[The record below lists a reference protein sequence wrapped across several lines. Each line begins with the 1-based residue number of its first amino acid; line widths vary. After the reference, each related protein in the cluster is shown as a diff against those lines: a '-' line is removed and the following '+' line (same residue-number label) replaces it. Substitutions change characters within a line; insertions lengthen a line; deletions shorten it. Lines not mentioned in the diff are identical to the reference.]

1 MFTRF
6 LFHIG
11 YLEMRERTR
20 LLALKMLKASFH
32 FFGAYEKEER
42 VIAVNC
48 SDREEKIWMLQF
60 RLGYW
65 R

>member
-1 MFTRF
+1 
-6 LFHIG
+6 
-11 YLEMRERTR
+11 MRERTR